1 MARNLKTVRA
11 KAAAGP
17 FSEGQLR
24 WYIFNEKQNGLA
36 AAGAVVRV
44 QSRVYIDEDRFDA
57 WIDAQN
63 TQHAPAAA

>member
-1 MARNLKTVRA
+1 MARNLRTVRA

-24 WYIFNEKQNGLA
+24 WYIFNEKDNGLA
-36 AAGAVVRV
+36 AAGAIVRV

-57 WIDAQN
+57 WIDSQN
-63 TQHAPAAA
+63 QQRTAGA